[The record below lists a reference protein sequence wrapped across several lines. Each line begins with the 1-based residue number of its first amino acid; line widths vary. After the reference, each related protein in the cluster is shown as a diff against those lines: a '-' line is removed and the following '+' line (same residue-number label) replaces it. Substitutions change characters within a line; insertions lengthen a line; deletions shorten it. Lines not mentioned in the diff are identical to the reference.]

1 MGFFLRK
8 IDGLVSHEID
18 MPEYTAV
25 QIAKQISKPY
35 KPRYSKSRGMQI
47 NPNFPRDYSQIAKY
61 FRDDESFS
69 LILDYRS
76 RLYNFIQKNGIQAL
90 EDEFELWIEHPD
102 GLGKGKGQFSDDY
115 SINKI
120 TGHFLK
126 RFMKAFRSEIEL
138 ETPLLVAQSKT
149 KIWIGEPNK
158 RSGPYLI
165 SIPQGLPMID
175 QHRKEILHLPCFF
188 WSKSNSPK
196 SKNSW
201 VQPFAIPG
209 YNHPPTNVQWVLYRE
224 FICTYSSD
232 KRRKKIN
239 HRQVGIGPYGYFD

>member
-1 MGFFLRK
+1 MEFLPTSA
-8 IDGLVSHEID
+8 LW
-18 MPEYTAV
+18 
-25 QIAKQISKPY
+25 
-35 KPRYSKSRGMQI
+35 
-47 NPNFPRDYSQIAKY
+47 
-61 FRDDESFS
+61 SFS

-90 EDEFELWIEHPD
+90 EKEFERWIEYK
-102 GLGKGKGQFSDDY
+102 KGPHMDRKGQFSDVH
-115 SINKI
+115 SINTI
-120 TGHFLK
+120 TAYLLK
-126 RFMKAFRSEIEL
+126 QFIHEEFAEEIES
-138 ETPLLVAQSKT
+138 ETLLVVAQSKT

-175 QHRKEILHLPCFF
+175 QHRKEILDLSCFF

-201 VQPFAIPG
+201 VKPFAIPG
-209 YNHPPTNVQWVLYRE
+209 YNHPPTNLQWVLYRE

-232 KRRKKIN
+232 KWRRKIN